1 MQGLSKIVA
10 RRRQETGLGEVGD
23 FKLTRAL
30 LDLALERGI
39 RVLEPGCHAVELI
52 PERLQ
57 LIAGLDG
64 NALGQ
69 IAAADACSAVAQRSY
84 RHNHSTGQ
92 EQAGKKCKREPREE
106 QEPGADHRVVKR

>member
-1 MQGLSKIVA
+1 MQGLPKVVT

-39 RVLEPGCHAVELI
+39 RVLEPGRHAVELI

-57 LIAGLDG
+57 LIAGLDRD
-64 NALGQ
+64 APGQ
-69 IAAADACSAVAQRSY
+69 IAAADSCSAVAQRPY

-92 EQAGKKCKREPREE
+92 EQAGEKCEREPREE
-106 QEPGADHRVVKR
+106 QE